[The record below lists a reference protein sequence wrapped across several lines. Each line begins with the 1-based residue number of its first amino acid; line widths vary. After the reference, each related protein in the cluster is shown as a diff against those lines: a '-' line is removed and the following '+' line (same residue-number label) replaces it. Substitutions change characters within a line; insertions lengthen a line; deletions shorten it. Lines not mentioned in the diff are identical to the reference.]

1 MRILVLICS
10 SIIGFSA
17 IAQDDGL
24 SRKENITLFNE
35 AQRCYKAAIQ
45 AGRQITESIRC
56 AKTSLD
62 IGLSLFEPD
71 SKNIAGLTY
80 NYGIA
85 LSKGAGS
92 RDKVIYLIEQS
103 LALFE
108 KQYGTDSL
116 VLVDILIGLDNSRNS
131 ITNSS
136 GSVLDRNYKRALK
149 IVASN
154 SGEDSLE
161 YADAALS
168 ISMGLMET
176 VRSYRDLGTT
186 KKYATIAIDIYS
198 KKLDPDSTSVTM
210 ASFHLGKIAMMG
222 KNYKS
227 AINSLEQ
234 ATQNPQMA
242 SYAHAFLVEAYDRTN
257 DHDLATFHAQQLGRL
272 KLQGRENSNHIPL
285 FVKQPTYPKTA
296 QRNRKEGYVIVELTI
311 SKEGL
316 ALDPVVIEEK
326 PKGQQFGKAALKAAS
341 SLRYAPRFVDGEPEE
356 VPGVLYKYSF
366 KMAR

>member
-62 IGLSLFEPD
+62 IGLSLFESD

-80 NYGIA
+80 NYGMA

-92 RDKVIYLIEQS
+92 RDKGIYLIEQS

-116 VLVDILIGLDNSRNS
+116 VLVDILIGLDNTRNS
-131 ITNSS
+131 IKKLSD
-136 GSVLDRNYKRALK
+136 SVVDRNYKRALK

-168 ISMGLMET
+168 ISMGLIA
-176 VRSYRDLGTT
+176 RSYRDLGTT
-186 KKYATIAIDIYS
+186 KKFANIAIDIYS
-198 KKLDPDSTSVTM
+198 KKLEPDSTSVTL
-210 ASFHLGKIAMMG
+210 ASFHLGKIAMAG

-227 AINSLEQ
+227 AIKSLEQ
-234 ATQNPQMA
+234 ATQNPQVA
-242 SYAHAFLVEAYDRTN
+242 SYAHAYLVEAYDRTN
-257 DHDLATFHAQQLGRL
+257 DHDLATFHAQQLGQL
-272 KLQGRENSNHIPL
+272 TPGRENSNFMPL
-285 FVKQPTYPKTA
+285 FVKHPTYPKTA
-296 QRNRKEGYVIVELTI
+296 QRNRKEGYVIVELTV

-316 ALDPVVIEEK
+316 ALDPVIIEEK
-326 PKGQQFGKAALKAAS
+326 PKGQKFGKAALKAAS
-341 SLRYAPRFVDGEPEE
+341 SLRYVPRFVDGEPEE
-356 VPGVLYKYSF
+356 VPGVLYKYTF

>member
-80 NYGIA
+80 NYGMA

-92 RDKVIYLIEQS
+92 RDKGIYLIEQS

-116 VLVDILIGLDNSRNS
+116 VLVDILIGLDNTRNS
-131 ITNSS
+131 IKKLSD
-136 GSVLDRNYKRALK
+136 SVVDRNYKRALK

-168 ISMGLMET
+168 ISMGLIA
-176 VRSYRDLGTT
+176 RSYRDLGTT
-186 KKYATIAIDIYS
+186 KKYANIAIDIYS
-198 KKLDPDSTSVTM
+198 KKLEPDSTSVTL
-210 ASFHLGKIAMMG
+210 ASFHLGKIAMAG

-227 AINSLEQ
+227 AIKSLEQ
-234 ATQNPQMA
+234 ATQNPQVA
-242 SYAHAFLVEAYDRTN
+242 SYAHAYLVEAYDRTN
-257 DHDLATFHAQQLGRL
+257 DHDLATFHAQQLGQL
-272 KLQGRENSNHIPL
+272 TPGRENSNFMPL
-285 FVKQPTYPKTA
+285 FVKHPTYPKTA
-296 QRNRKEGYVIVELTI
+296 QRKGKEGYVIVELTV

-326 PKGQQFGKAALKAAS
+326 PKGQKFGKAALKAAS
-341 SLRYAPRFVDGEPEE
+341 SLRYVPRFVDGEPEE
-356 VPGVLYKYSF
+356 VPGVLYKYTF

>member
-45 AGRQITESIRC
+45 AGRQITKSIRC

-80 NYGIA
+80 NYGMA

-92 RDKVIYLIEQS
+92 RDKGIYLIEQS

-116 VLVDILIGLDNSRNS
+116 VLVDILIGLDNTRNS
-131 ITNSS
+131 IKKLSD
-136 GSVLDRNYKRALK
+136 SVVDRNYKRALK

-168 ISMGLMET
+168 ISMGLIA
-176 VRSYRDLGTT
+176 RSYRDLGTT
-186 KKYATIAIDIYS
+186 KKYANIAIDVYS
-198 KKLDPDSTSVTM
+198 KKLEPDSTSVTL
-210 ASFHLGKIAMMG
+210 ASFHLGKIAMAG

-227 AINSLEQ
+227 AIKSLEQ
-234 ATQNPQMA
+234 ATQNPQVA
-242 SYAHAFLVEAYDRTN
+242 SYAHAYLVEAYDRTN
-257 DHDLATFHAQQLGRL
+257 DHDLATFHAQQLGQL
-272 KLQGRENSNHIPL
+272 TPGRENSNFMPL
-285 FVKQPTYPKTA
+285 FVKHPTYPKTA
-296 QRNRKEGYVIVELTI
+296 QRKGKEGYVIVELTV

-316 ALDPVVIEEK
+316 ALDPVIIEEK
-326 PKGQQFGKAALKAAS
+326 PKGQKFGKAALKAAS
-341 SLRYAPRFVDGEPEE
+341 SLRYVPRFVDGEPEE
-356 VPGVLYKYSF
+356 VPGVLYKYNF

>member
-80 NYGIA
+80 NYGMA

-103 LALFE
+103 LVLFE

-116 VLVDILIGLDNSRNS
+116 VLVDILIGLDNTRNS
-131 ITNSS
+131 IKNSS
-136 GSVLDRNYKRALK
+136 DSVVDRNYKRALK

-168 ISMGLMET
+168 ISMGLIA
-176 VRSYRDLGTT
+176 RSYRDLGTT
-186 KKYATIAIDIYS
+186 KKFANIAIDIYS
-198 KKLDPDSTSVTM
+198 KKLEPDSTSVTL
-210 ASFHLGKIAMMG
+210 ASFHLGKIAMAG

-227 AINSLEQ
+227 AIKSLEQ
-234 ATQNPQMA
+234 ATQNPQVA
-242 SYAHAFLVEAYDRTN
+242 SYAHAYLVEAYDRTN
-257 DHDLATFHAQQLGRL
+257 DHDLATFHAQQLGQL
-272 KLQGRENSNHIPL
+272 TPGRENSNFMPL
-285 FVKQPTYPKTA
+285 FVKHPTYPKTA
-296 QRNRKEGYVIVELTI
+296 QRNRKEGYVIVELTV

-326 PKGQQFGKAALKAAS
+326 PKGQKFGKAALKAAS
-341 SLRYAPRFVDGEPEE
+341 SLRYVPRFVDGEPEE
-356 VPGVLYKYSF
+356 VPGVLYEYTF

>member
-62 IGLSLFEPD
+62 IGLSLFESD

-80 NYGIA
+80 NYGMA

-92 RDKVIYLIEQS
+92 RDKGIYLIEQS

-116 VLVDILIGLDNSRNS
+116 VLVDILIGLDNTRNS
-131 ITNSS
+131 IKNSS
-136 GSVLDRNYKRALK
+136 DSVVDRNYKRALK

-168 ISMGLMET
+168 ISMGLIA
-176 VRSYRDLGTT
+176 RSYRDLGTT
-186 KKYATIAIDIYS
+186 KKFANIAIDIYS
-198 KKLDPDSTSVTM
+198 KKLEPDSTSVTL
-210 ASFHLGKIAMMG
+210 ASFHLGKIAMAG

-227 AINSLEQ
+227 AIKSLEQ
-234 ATQNPQMA
+234 ATQNPQVA
-242 SYAHAFLVEAYDRTN
+242 SYAHAYLVEAYDRTN
-257 DHDLATFHAQQLGRL
+257 DHDLATFHAQQLGQL
-272 KLQGRENSNHIPL
+272 TPGRENSNFMPL
-285 FVKQPTYPKTA
+285 FVKHPTYPKTA
-296 QRNRKEGYVIVELTI
+296 QRNRKEGYVIVELTV

-316 ALDPVVIEEK
+316 ALDPVIIEEK
-326 PKGQQFGKAALKAAS
+326 PKGQKFGKAALKAAS
-341 SLRYAPRFVDGEPEE
+341 SLRYVPRFVDGEPEE
-356 VPGVLYKYSF
+356 VPGVLYKYTF

>member
-62 IGLSLFEPD
+62 IGLSLFESD

-80 NYGIA
+80 NYGMA

-103 LALFE
+103 LVLFE

-116 VLVDILIGLDNSRNS
+116 VLVDILIGLDNTRNS
-131 ITNSS
+131 IKNSS
-136 GSVLDRNYKRALK
+136 DSVVDRNYKRALK

-168 ISMGLMET
+168 ISMGLIA
-176 VRSYRDLGTT
+176 RSYRDLGTT
-186 KKYATIAIDIYS
+186 KKFANIAIDIYS
-198 KKLDPDSTSVTM
+198 KKLEPDSTSVTL
-210 ASFHLGKIAMMG
+210 ASFHLGKIAMAG

-227 AINSLEQ
+227 AIKSLEQ
-234 ATQNPQMA
+234 ATQNPQVA
-242 SYAHAFLVEAYDRTN
+242 SYAHAYLVEAYDRTN
-257 DHDLATFHAQQLGRL
+257 DHDLATFHAQQLGQL
-272 KLQGRENSNHIPL
+272 TPGRENSNFMPL
-285 FVKQPTYPKTA
+285 FVKHPTYPKTA
-296 QRNRKEGYVIVELTI
+296 QRNRKEGYVIVELTV

-326 PKGQQFGKAALKAAS
+326 PKGQKFGKAALKAAS
-341 SLRYAPRFVDGEPEE
+341 SLRYVPRFVDGEPEE
-356 VPGVLYKYSF
+356 VPGVLYKYTF

>member
-17 IAQDDGL
+17 IAQDDGP

-116 VLVDILIGLDNSRNS
+116 VLVDILIGLDNTRNS
-131 ITNSS
+131 IKKLSKP
-136 GSVLDRNYKRALK
+136 VVDRNYKRALK

-168 ISMGLMET
+168 ISMGLIA
-176 VRSYRDLGTT
+176 RSYRDLGTT
-186 KKYATIAIDIYS
+186 KKYANIAIDIYS
-198 KKLDPDSTSVTM
+198 KKLEPDSTSLTL
-210 ASFHLGKIAMMG
+210 ASFHLGKLAMAG

-227 AINSLEQ
+227 AIKSLEQ
-234 ATQNPQMA
+234 ATQNPQVA
-242 SYAHAFLVEAYDRTN
+242 SYAHAYLVEAYHRTN

>member
-62 IGLSLFEPD
+62 IGLSLFESD

-80 NYGIA
+80 NYGMA

-92 RDKVIYLIEQS
+92 RDKGIYLIEQS

-116 VLVDILIGLDNSRNS
+116 VLVDILIGLDNTRNS
-131 ITNSS
+131 IKKLSD
-136 GSVLDRNYKRALK
+136 SVVDRNYKRALK

-168 ISMGLMET
+168 ISMGLIA
-176 VRSYRDLGTT
+176 RSYRDLGTT
-186 KKYATIAIDIYS
+186 KKFANIAIDIYS
-198 KKLDPDSTSVTM
+198 KKLEPDSTSVTL
-210 ASFHLGKIAMMG
+210 ASFHLGKIAMAG

-227 AINSLEQ
+227 AIKSLEQ
-234 ATQNPQMA
+234 ATQNPQVA
-242 SYAHAFLVEAYDRTN
+242 SYAHAYLVEAYDRTN
-257 DHDLATFHAQQLGRL
+257 DHDLATFHAQQLGQL
-272 KLQGRENSNHIPL
+272 TPGRENSNFMPL
-285 FVKQPTYPKTA
+285 FVKHPTYPKTA
-296 QRNRKEGYVIVELTI
+296 QRNRKEGYVIVELTV

-326 PKGQQFGKAALKAAS
+326 PKGQKFGKAALKAAS
-341 SLRYAPRFVDGEPEE
+341 SLRYVPRFVDGEPEE
-356 VPGVLYKYSF
+356 VPGVLYKYTF

>member
-80 NYGIA
+80 NYGMA

-92 RDKVIYLIEQS
+92 RDKGIYLIEQS

-116 VLVDILIGLDNSRNS
+116 VLVDILIGLDNTRNS
-131 ITNSS
+131 IKKLSD
-136 GSVLDRNYKRALK
+136 SVVDRNYKRALK

-168 ISMGLMET
+168 ISMGLIA
-176 VRSYRDLGTT
+176 RSYRDLGTT
-186 KKYATIAIDIYS
+186 KKYANIAIDVYS
-198 KKLDPDSTSVTM
+198 KKLEPDSTSVTL
-210 ASFHLGKIAMMG
+210 ASFHLGKIAMAG

-227 AINSLEQ
+227 AIKSLEQ
-234 ATQNPQMA
+234 ATQNPQVA
-242 SYAHAFLVEAYDRTN
+242 SYAHAYLVEAYDRTN
-257 DHDLATFHAQQLGRL
+257 DHDLATFHAQQLGQL
-272 KLQGRENSNHIPL
+272 TPGRENSNFMPL
-285 FVKQPTYPKTA
+285 FVKHPTYPKTA
-296 QRNRKEGYVIVELTI
+296 QRKGKEGYVIVELTV

-326 PKGQQFGKAALKAAS
+326 PKGQKFGKAALKAAS
-341 SLRYAPRFVDGEPEE
+341 SLRYVPRFVDGEPEE
-356 VPGVLYKYSF
+356 VPGVLYKYNF

>member
-85 LSKGAGS
+85 LSKGVGS

-116 VLVDILIGLDNSRNS
+116 VLVDILIGLDNTRNS
-131 ITNSS
+131 IKKLSKP
-136 GSVLDRNYKRALK
+136 VVDRNYKRALK

-168 ISMGLMET
+168 ISMGLI
-176 VRSYRDLGTT
+176 VRSYRDLRTT
-186 KKYATIAIDIYS
+186 KKYANIAIDIYS
-198 KKLDPDSTSVTM
+198 KKLEPDSTSLTL
-210 ASFHLGKIAMMG
+210 ASFHLGKLAMAG

-227 AINSLEQ
+227 AIKSLEQ
-234 ATQNPQMA
+234 ATQNPQVA
-242 SYAHAFLVEAYDRTN
+242 SYAHAYLVEAYHRTN

-296 QRNRKEGYVIVELTI
+296 QRNGKEGYVIVELTI

-341 SLRYAPRFVDGEPEE
+341 SLRYVPRFVDGEPEE
-356 VPGVLYKYSF
+356 VPGVLYKYTF
-366 KMAR
+366 EIAR

>member
-62 IGLSLFEPD
+62 IGLSLFESD

-80 NYGIA
+80 NYGMA

-92 RDKVIYLIEQS
+92 RDKGIYLIEQS

-116 VLVDILIGLDNSRNS
+116 VLVDILIGLDNTRNS
-131 ITNSS
+131 IKNSS
-136 GSVLDRNYKRALK
+136 DSVVDRNYKRALK

-168 ISMGLMET
+168 ISMGLIA
-176 VRSYRDLGTT
+176 RSYRDLGTT
-186 KKYATIAIDIYS
+186 KKFANIAIDIYS
-198 KKLDPDSTSVTM
+198 KKLEPDSTSVTL
-210 ASFHLGKIAMMG
+210 ASFHLGKIAMAG

-227 AINSLEQ
+227 AIKSLEQ
-234 ATQNPQMA
+234 ATQNPQVA
-242 SYAHAFLVEAYDRTN
+242 SYAHAYLVEAYDRTN
-257 DHDLATFHAQQLGRL
+257 DHDLATFHAQQLGQL
-272 KLQGRENSNHIPL
+272 TPGRENSNFMPL
-285 FVKQPTYPKTA
+285 FVKHPTYPKTA
-296 QRNRKEGYVIVELTI
+296 QRKGKEGYVIVELTV

-326 PKGQQFGKAALKAAS
+326 PKGQKFGKAALKAAS
-341 SLRYAPRFVDGEPEE
+341 SLRYVPRFVDGEPEE
-356 VPGVLYKYSF
+356 VPGVLYKYTF

>member
-45 AGRQITESIRC
+45 AGRQITKSIRC

-80 NYGIA
+80 NYGMA

-92 RDKVIYLIEQS
+92 RDKGIYLIEQS

-116 VLVDILIGLDNSRNS
+116 VLVDILIGLDNTRNS
-131 ITNSS
+131 IKKLSD
-136 GSVLDRNYKRALK
+136 SVVDRNYKRALK

-168 ISMGLMET
+168 ISMGLIA
-176 VRSYRDLGTT
+176 RSYRDLGTT
-186 KKYATIAIDIYS
+186 KKYANIAIDVYS
-198 KKLDPDSTSVTM
+198 KKLEPDSTSVTL
-210 ASFHLGKIAMMG
+210 ASFHLGKIAMAG

-227 AINSLEQ
+227 AIKSLEQ
-234 ATQNPQMA
+234 ATQNPQVA
-242 SYAHAFLVEAYDRTN
+242 SYAHAYLVEAYDRTN
-257 DHDLATFHAQQLGRL
+257 DHDLATFHAQQLGQL
-272 KLQGRENSNHIPL
+272 TPGRENSNFMPL
-285 FVKQPTYPKTA
+285 FVKHPTYPKTA
-296 QRNRKEGYVIVELTI
+296 QRNRKEGYVIVELTV

-316 ALDPVVIEEK
+316 ALDPVIIEEK
-326 PKGQQFGKAALKAAS
+326 PKGQKFGKAALKAAS
-341 SLRYAPRFVDGEPEE
+341 SLRYVPRFVDGEPEE
-356 VPGVLYKYSF
+356 VPGVLYKYNF

>member
-80 NYGIA
+80 NYGMA

-116 VLVDILIGLDNSRNS
+116 VLVDILIGLDNTRNS
-131 ITNSS
+131 IKKLSD
-136 GSVLDRNYKRALK
+136 SVVDRNYKRALK

-168 ISMGLMET
+168 ISMGLIA
-176 VRSYRDLGTT
+176 RSYRDLGTT
-186 KKYATIAIDIYS
+186 KKFANIAIDIYS
-198 KKLDPDSTSVTM
+198 KKLEPDSTSVTL
-210 ASFHLGKIAMMG
+210 ASFHLGKIAMAG

-227 AINSLEQ
+227 AIKSLEQ
-234 ATQNPQMA
+234 ATQNPQVA
-242 SYAHAFLVEAYDRTN
+242 SYAHAYLVEAYDRTN
-257 DHDLATFHAQQLGRL
+257 DHDLATFHAQQLGQL
-272 KLQGRENSNHIPL
+272 TPGRENSNFMPL
-285 FVKQPTYPKTA
+285 FVKHPTYPKTA
-296 QRNRKEGYVIVELTI
+296 QRNRKEGYVIVELTV

-326 PKGQQFGKAALKAAS
+326 PKGQKFGKAALKAAS
-341 SLRYAPRFVDGEPEE
+341 SLRYVPRFVDGEPEE
-356 VPGVLYKYSF
+356 VPGVLYKYNF

>member
-17 IAQDDGL
+17 IAQDNGL

-45 AGRQITESIRC
+45 AGRQFTESIRC

-80 NYGIA
+80 NYGMA

-103 LALFE
+103 LVLFE

-116 VLVDILIGLDNSRNS
+116 VLVDILIGLDNTRNS
-131 ITNSS
+131 IKNSS
-136 GSVLDRNYKRALK
+136 DSVVDRNYKRALK

-168 ISMGLMET
+168 ISTGLMET

-186 KKYATIAIDIYS
+186 KKYANISLDIYS
-198 KKLDPDSTSVTM
+198 KKLEPDSTSVTL
-210 ASFHLGKIAMMG
+210 ASFHLGKIAMAG

-227 AINSLEQ
+227 AIKSLEQ
-234 ATQNPQMA
+234 ATQNPQVA

-257 DHDLATFHAQQLGRL
+257 DHDLATFHAQQLGQL
-272 KLQGRENSNHIPL
+272 TPGRENSNFMPL
-285 FVKQPTYPKTA
+285 FVKQPIYPKKA
-296 QRNRKEGYVIVELTI
+296 LRKGKEGYVIVELI
-311 SKEGL
+311 VSKEGL

-326 PKGQQFGKAALKAAS
+326 PKGQKFGKAALKAAS
-341 SLRYAPRFVDGEPEE
+341 SLRYVPRFVDGEPEE
-356 VPGVLYKYSF
+356 VPGVLYEYTF

>member
-62 IGLSLFEPD
+62 IGLSLFESD

-80 NYGIA
+80 NYGMA

-92 RDKVIYLIEQS
+92 RDKGIYLIEQS

-116 VLVDILIGLDNSRNS
+116 VLVDILIGLDNTRNS
-131 ITNSS
+131 IKKLSD
-136 GSVLDRNYKRALK
+136 SVVDRNYKRALK

-168 ISMGLMET
+168 ISMGLIA
-176 VRSYRDLGTT
+176 RSYRDLGTT
-186 KKYATIAIDIYS
+186 KKFANIAIDIYS
-198 KKLDPDSTSVTM
+198 KKLEPDSTSVTL
-210 ASFHLGKIAMMG
+210 ASFHLGKIAMAG

-227 AINSLEQ
+227 AIKSLEQ
-234 ATQNPQMA
+234 ATQNPQVA
-242 SYAHAFLVEAYDRTN
+242 SYAHAYLVEAYDRTN
-257 DHDLATFHAQQLGRL
+257 DHDLATFHAQQLGQL
-272 KLQGRENSNHIPL
+272 TPGRENSNFMPL
-285 FVKQPTYPKTA
+285 FVKHPTYPKTA
-296 QRNRKEGYVIVELTI
+296 QRKGKEGYVIVELTV

-326 PKGQQFGKAALKAAS
+326 PKGQKFGKAALKAAS
-341 SLRYAPRFVDGEPEE
+341 SLRYVPRFVDGEPEE
-356 VPGVLYKYSF
+356 VPGVLYKYTF